1 MSGISHIARAGT
13 MTIAGGLRQRFSA
26 GRAPVDRQGLERC
39 WWDGVMPGIM
49 KLARLRQP
57 G

>member
-13 MTIAGGLRQRFSA
+13 MTIESGLRQRFSA